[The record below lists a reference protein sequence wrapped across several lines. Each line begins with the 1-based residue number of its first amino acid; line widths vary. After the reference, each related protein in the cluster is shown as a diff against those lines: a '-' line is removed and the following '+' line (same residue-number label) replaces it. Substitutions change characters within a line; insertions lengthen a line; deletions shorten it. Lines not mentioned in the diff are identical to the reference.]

1 MPTMA
6 TESGSSSPL
15 KKLIAMGAIM
25 APRMSSS
32 IVPTTIFDF
41 SATAISRLATTPM
54 VFIAEYCMA

>member
-1 MPTMA
+1 
-6 TESGSSSPL
+6 
-15 KKLIAMGAIM
+15 M

-32 IVPTTIFDF
+32 MVPTTIFDF